1 MSKENKAFYTNRK
14 SGFSME
20 WNAFLAI
27 SGASFVEPSPLFSVC
42 DNLSNFQM
50 LLPSAF
56 KTSSSRIRPSPTSKM
71 PKHIQM
77 GTGFA
82 AATSNGGT
90 TTSSLLDSGVGSND
104 SQGR

>member
-1 MSKENKAFYTNRK
+1 MLCTQNLVHDH
-14 SGFSME
+14 MDQPVV
-20 WNAFLAI
+20 FLRVDLY
-27 SGASFVEPSPLFSVC
+27 S
-42 DNLSNFQM
+42 NLSTFQM

-77 GTGFA
+77 GTGFV
-82 AATSNGGT
+82 ATASNGGT

>member
-1 MSKENKAFYTNRK
+1 
-14 SGFSME
+14 
-20 WNAFLAI
+20 
-27 SGASFVEPSPLFSVC
+27 
-42 DNLSNFQM
+42 M

-77 GTGFA
+77 GTGFVA
-82 AATSNGGT
+82 AAASASNGGT

-104 SQGR
+104 SQERQCCDSVKCTRDHS

>member
-1 MSKENKAFYTNRK
+1 MHFWPFPVRV
-14 SGFSME
+14 
-20 WNAFLAI
+20 LL
-27 SGASFVEPSPLFSVC
+27 SPPLSSVC
-42 DNLSNFQM
+42 DNSSNFQM

-77 GTGFA
+77 GTGFVASA
-82 AATSNGGT
+82 ANGNGGT

>member
-1 MSKENKAFYTNRK
+1 
-14 SGFSME
+14 
-20 WNAFLAI
+20 
-27 SGASFVEPSPLFSVC
+27 
-42 DNLSNFQM
+42 M

-77 GTGFA
+77 GTGFVA
-82 AATSNGGT
+82 GSNNGGT

-104 SQGR
+104 SQGQ